1 MLRCSAL
8 VAVAVLIPFGA
19 APVFAQAVA
28 DAQPGSAAGRS
39 GPLTVVNLSVSR
51 VLTIVRSHPADAKES
66 GQRRAEIR
74 QAAVELF
81 DFDEM
86 SRRLLGQRWTDATP
100 EEQRDFVVLFTDL
113 LERAYLNTIGNYR
126 LATITFQGETISG
139 SYAQVQSRMAAGKSE
154 VAIEYRLV
162 ENDGR
167 WAVYDVA
174 VDGVSLISNYRSQFT
189 SILKRMSF
197 AQMLDRL
204 RNREASMGSR
214 QEAAGQWREHR
225 MTHSSWIVPLAVSHL
240 STEGPRCTRHEE
252 KRSLRWA
259 KPFLPAKAEPTRNML
274 QLIAASPTATANL
287 SHHDIGEKT
296 IRAYAG

>member
-1 MLRCSAL
+1 MLRIRFPNFRMLRCSAL
-8 VAVAVLIPFGA
+8 VAIAVLIPFGA

-39 GPLTVVNLSVSR
+39 GPLTVVNSSVSR

-162 ENDGR
+162 EHEGR

-214 QEAAGQWREHR
+214 QEAGQ
-225 MTHSSWIVPLAVSHL
+225 
-240 STEGPRCTRHEE
+240 
-252 KRSLRWA
+252 
-259 KPFLPAKAEPTRNML
+259 
-274 QLIAASPTATANL
+274 
-287 SHHDIGEKT
+287 
-296 IRAYAG
+296 

>member
-1 MLRCSAL
+1 MLRIRFPNFRMLRCSAL
-8 VAVAVLIPFGA
+8 VTIAVLIPFGA

-39 GPLTVVNLSVSR
+39 GPLTVVNSSVSR

-113 LERAYLNTIGNYR
+113 LERTYLNTIGNYR

-162 ENDGR
+162 ENEGR

-214 QEAAGQWREHR
+214 QEAGQ
-225 MTHSSWIVPLAVSHL
+225 
-240 STEGPRCTRHEE
+240 
-252 KRSLRWA
+252 
-259 KPFLPAKAEPTRNML
+259 
-274 QLIAASPTATANL
+274 
-287 SHHDIGEKT
+287 
-296 IRAYAG
+296 

>member
-8 VAVAVLIPFGA
+8 VAIAVLLSFGA

-28 DAQPGSAAGRS
+28 DAQPGPAAGRS
-39 GPLTVVNLSVSR
+39 GPLIVVNSSVSR
-51 VLTIVRSHPADAKES
+51 VLTIVRSHPAGAKDSSE
-66 GQRRAEIR
+66 RRAEIR

-81 DFDEM
+81 NFDEM
-86 SRRLLGQRWTDATP
+86 SRRLLGQRWTDASP

-204 RNREASMGSR
+204 RSREASMGSR
-214 QEAAGQWREHR
+214 QEAGQ
-225 MTHSSWIVPLAVSHL
+225 
-240 STEGPRCTRHEE
+240 
-252 KRSLRWA
+252 
-259 KPFLPAKAEPTRNML
+259 
-274 QLIAASPTATANL
+274 
-287 SHHDIGEKT
+287 
-296 IRAYAG
+296 

>member
-1 MLRCSAL
+1 MLRIRFPNFRMLRCSAL
-8 VAVAVLIPFGA
+8 VAIAVLIPFGA

-39 GPLTVVNLSVSR
+39 GPLTVVNSSVSR

-86 SRRLLGQRWTDATP
+86 SRQLLGQRWTDATP

-113 LERAYLNTIGNYR
+113 LERTYLNTIGNYR

-214 QEAAGQWREHR
+214 QEAGQ
-225 MTHSSWIVPLAVSHL
+225 
-240 STEGPRCTRHEE
+240 
-252 KRSLRWA
+252 
-259 KPFLPAKAEPTRNML
+259 
-274 QLIAASPTATANL
+274 
-287 SHHDIGEKT
+287 
-296 IRAYAG
+296 

>member
-1 MLRCSAL
+1 MFRIPLPSFRMLRCSAL
-8 VAVAVLIPFGA
+8 VAIAVLILFGA

-39 GPLTVVNLSVSR
+39 GPLIVVNSSVSR

-162 ENDGR
+162 ENEGR

-204 RNREASMGSR
+204 RNREASIGSR
-214 QEAAGQWREHR
+214 QEAGQ
-225 MTHSSWIVPLAVSHL
+225 
-240 STEGPRCTRHEE
+240 
-252 KRSLRWA
+252 
-259 KPFLPAKAEPTRNML
+259 
-274 QLIAASPTATANL
+274 
-287 SHHDIGEKT
+287 
-296 IRAYAG
+296 

>member
-1 MLRCSAL
+1 MSSIRFPSFRMPQTLRMLIRDGHGCSAL
-8 VAVAVLIPFGA
+8 VAIAVLIPFGA

-28 DAQPGSAAGRS
+28 DAQPGPAAGRS
-39 GPLTVVNLSVSR
+39 GPLTVVNSSVSR

-66 GQRRAEIR
+66 GTRRAEIR

-86 SRRLLGQRWTDATP
+86 SRRLLGQRWTDASP

-174 VDGVSLISNYRSQFT
+174 VDGVSLISNYRSQFS

-214 QEAAGQWREHR
+214 QDAGQ
-225 MTHSSWIVPLAVSHL
+225 
-240 STEGPRCTRHEE
+240 
-252 KRSLRWA
+252 
-259 KPFLPAKAEPTRNML
+259 
-274 QLIAASPTATANL
+274 
-287 SHHDIGEKT
+287 
-296 IRAYAG
+296 

>member
-1 MLRCSAL
+1 MLRIRFPNFRMLRCSAL
-8 VAVAVLIPFGA
+8 VAIAVLIPFA
-19 APVFAQAVA
+19 SAPVSAQAVA
-28 DAQPGSAAGRS
+28 DAQPGPAASRS
-39 GPLTVVNLSVSR
+39 GPLTVVNSSVSR

-214 QEAAGQWREHR
+214 QEAGQ
-225 MTHSSWIVPLAVSHL
+225 
-240 STEGPRCTRHEE
+240 
-252 KRSLRWA
+252 
-259 KPFLPAKAEPTRNML
+259 
-274 QLIAASPTATANL
+274 
-287 SHHDIGEKT
+287 
-296 IRAYAG
+296 